1 MQDTTTNGKVQ
12 RLDIAR
18 GMAMM
23 GSEGSLRKILATVV
37 TSLSADLPRIDA
49 ALQAGDVPSA
59 NRLLHAIKGYM
70 PIIGSEA
77 LTARVN
83 AVEQLS
89 KTAVAADLLPPY
101 QQLAPELRGLLAE
114 IQDFLK

>member
-1 MQDTTTNGKVQ
+1 MQDATANGNGQ
-12 RLDIAR
+12 RLDVAR

-23 GSEGSLRKILATVV
+23 GSESSLRKILSTVLA
-37 TSLSADLPRIDA
+37 SLRADLPRIDA

-70 PIIGSEA
+70 PIMGSDA
-77 LTARVN
+77 LTAQLVT
-83 AVEQLS
+83 VEQLS
-89 KTAVAADLLPPY
+89 KTAAAADLLSAY
-101 QQLAPELRGLLAE
+101 QQLAPELRGLLTE